1 MSNVIEYIKRN
12 GNLRFKDNE
21 LNELDK
27 IILTR
32 FSYLPFKEI
41 ILYKKE
47 TIENISNKM
56 KNLSLEKFLWKD
68 DKEFIIELGR
78 TKRFK
83 DLKVTDYKEI
93 IDLKAEKQFS
103 AITIWL
109 PNRVKFISYRGTD
122 MSLVGWKEDLN
133 MSFMKDIPSQ
143 LEGVEY
149 LNEIG
154 KKYFGKLIVGGHS
167 KGGNIA
173 VYSSIFCKDIIKR
186 KILEVINADGP
197 GFDKSVISS
206 ENYLKMLERINTYIP
221 QSSVVGRLLEHEE
234 AYEIIYST
242 QKGLMQH
249 DIYSWQIEGNKLKRI
264 NSLTSDSQFFNKVVR
279 NWLQTASQKQKE
291 NFVNIIYEV
300 LISTE
305 AKEISDLG
313 VDTFKKITKA
323 IKSYRNIDKE
333 ERREIEKMIK
343 LFFESTI
350 KGIKE
355 NNTFIDF
362 KKQI

>member
-1 MSNVIEYIKRN
+1 MANIVEYIKIN
-12 GNLRFKDNE
+12 GNLSFKENCV
-21 LNELDK
+21 NELDK
-27 IILTR
+27 MILTR

-41 ILYKKE
+41 ALNKKD
-47 TIENISNKM
+47 TIEKISYKM
-56 KNLSLEKFLWKD
+56 KNLSLKNFLWKD
-68 DKEFIIELGR
+68 DKEFIIQLGK

-143 LEGVEY
+143 LEGVKY

-154 KKYFGKLIVGGHS
+154 KKYFGKLILGGHS

-173 VYSSIFCKDIIKR
+173 VYSSVFCRDRIKR

-197 GFDKSVISS
+197 GFDKAVITS
-206 ENYLKMLERINTYIP
+206 EKYLKMLDRINTYIP
-221 QSSVVGRLLEHEE
+221 QASVIGRLLEHEE
-234 AYEIIYST
+234 NYEIVYST

-249 DIYSWQIEGNKLKRI
+249 DIYSWQVEGNKLKRI
-264 NSLTSDSQFFNKVVR
+264 ESLTNNSQFLNRVVK
-279 NWLQTASQKQKE
+279 NWLQTASQEQKE
-291 NFVNIIYEV
+291 NFVNVIYDV
-300 LISTE
+300 LVSTE
-305 AKEISDLG
+305 AKDISDLG
-313 VDTFKKITKA
+313 VDTLKKITKA
-323 IKSYRNIDKE
+323 IKSYRNIEKE
-333 ERREIEKMIK
+333 ERKEIEEMIR
-343 LFFESTI
+343 LFFESAI
-350 KGIKE
+350 NGIKE
-355 NNTFIDF
+355 NKEIVDF
-362 KKQI
+362 